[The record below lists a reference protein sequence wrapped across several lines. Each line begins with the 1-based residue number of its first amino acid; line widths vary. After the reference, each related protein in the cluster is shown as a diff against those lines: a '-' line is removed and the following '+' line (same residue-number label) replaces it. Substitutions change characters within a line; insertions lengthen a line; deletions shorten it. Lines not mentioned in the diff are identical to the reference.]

1 MAQTK
6 KNSSA
11 KGKAMKSKPVKS
23 AKKAVPA
30 RAVLAKKAAKTA
42 KVSAKTAK
50 AAKPAKASAKAT
62 KPAQKSSQKNSSL
75 MNKNSFATAV
85 GKKNATPRIPNSFK
99 PLDDRI
105 IISVEPMAEKTAGG
119 IIIPGSV
126 SERPSR
132 GTVLAT
138 GPGRRNKKGVV
149 RPLDVNVGDTVLFPQ
164 FAGQKIEIGAD
175 EFLILREE
183 EVLGIQLA

>member
-6 KNSSA
+6 KKSA
-11 KGKAMKSKPVKS
+11 VKVKTAKSKPTKSKLVKS
-23 AKKAVPA
+23 ASAKIASVKSTKKSAA
-30 RAVLAKKAAKTA
+30 AKKATQLSKT
-42 KVSAKTAK
+42 SAKS
-50 AAKPAKASAKAT
+50 AKPAKKS
-62 KPAQKSSQKNSSL
+62 AQKNTSS

-85 GKKNATPRIPNSFK
+85 VKKSATPRIPNSFK
-99 PLDDRI
+99 PLDDRLI
-105 IISVEPMAEKTAGG
+105 ILVEAIPEKTAGG

-164 FAGQKIEIGAD
+164 FAGEKIEIGAD